1 MNPNRRVESA
11 EDAIVREYRKL
22 ARRYDERWAFYVE
35 ATVRETIPRMDLQ
48 PSSRVLDVACGTG
61 VLLDLISAMF
71 VEAKLSGT
79 DLSPEMLQV
88 ARSRLGLTV
97 DLREGRV
104 DALPYE
110 DGSFDIVVSTNAFHF
125 FARPDEAL
133 REMSRVLRP
142 GGRLIVTDWCDDYL
156 ACRICDRLLRVFSP
170 AHRRIYG
177 ADECAGLMRDAEFEH
192 VTVDRYKID
201 WLWGMMTASGG
212 KSRGA

>member
-1 MNPNRRVESA
+1 MNSGRRAERA

-22 ARRYDERWAFYVE
+22 ARNYDERWAPYVE
-35 ATVRETIPRMDLQ
+35 ATVRETILRMDLL

-61 VLLDLISAMF
+61 VLLGLIAAMF
-71 VEAKLSGT
+71 PEAKLFGT

-88 ARSRLGLTV
+88 ARSRLIATA
-97 DLREGRV
+97 DLREGRA

-110 DGSFDIVVSTNAFHF
+110 DGSFDIVVTTNAFHF
-125 FARPDEAL
+125 FPRPDTAL

-142 GGRLIVTDWCDDYL
+142 GGCLIVTDWCDDYL

-170 AHRRIYG
+170 AHRRIFG
-177 ADECAGLMRDAEFEH
+177 VDECTSLIRTADFKQ

-201 WLWGMMTASGG
+201 WLWGMMTARGLKSSGT
-212 KSRGA
+212 